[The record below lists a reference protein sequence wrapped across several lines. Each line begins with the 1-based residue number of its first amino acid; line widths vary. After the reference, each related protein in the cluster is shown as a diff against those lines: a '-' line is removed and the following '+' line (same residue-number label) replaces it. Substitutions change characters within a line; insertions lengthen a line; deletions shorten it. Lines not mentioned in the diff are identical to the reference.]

1 MLMSTTCF
9 SPPWEA
15 QKYPK
20 STCLKKTPRIN
31 PWPAYQNGSSISP
44 STLYFLHKR
53 EISIPIFID
62 PFKRQEHTHIYNMYM
77 YIRDTINAGHVHIQ
91 DMHPKNT
98 NIYKIYLKNI
108 SQLVHHLTTSPA
120 TPSLP
125 SRCRHLVDAGADD
138 GMGLH
143 PSPGVLEEIRKDLL
157 ALAIEETSKD
167 LQRNER

>member
-1 MLMSTTCF
+1 
-9 SPPWEA
+9 
-15 QKYPK
+15 
-20 STCLKKTPRIN
+20 
-31 PWPAYQNGSSISP
+31 
-44 STLYFLHKR
+44 
-53 EISIPIFID
+53 
-62 PFKRQEHTHIYNMYM
+62 MYM